1 MTLGKAR
8 IFSIAAVIIAAVL
21 AFLYLQKNP
30 YDFKGLTFQV
40 FLVLSIFSWISA
52 ILNGIRVKIF
62 CDIFNIGLSFKEWF
76 GLSQVTSM
84 GNYLTPFKGGT
95 SLRAIYLKKHYDFP
109 YNQFIATMASTAVI
123 SFAVYGLLGL
133 ISLIFIFAATNTF
146 NSLLFAIFSICT
158 FGSLVIFIFP
168 HSIITRLFTR
178 GFLAGYIAKILEGWS
193 IIKNKPSGIIKL
205 IAIEVLFSAA
215 FAFSIFFAFRAVGF
229 RLPFIYCMIV
239 AVISNIS
246 IIFQITPAG
255 LGVREAVTVWA
266 SSLFGAGIA
275 LPLNVA
281 LLVRLVAF
289 IWVVPFGMIYGFML
303 LGKKRQ

>member
-1 MTLGKAR
+1 
-8 IFSIAAVIIAAVL
+8 
-21 AFLYLQKNP
+21 
-30 YDFKGLTFQV
+30 
-40 FLVLSIFSWISA
+40 
-52 ILNGIRVKIF
+52 
-62 CDIFNIGLSFKEWF
+62 
-76 GLSQVTSM
+76 
-84 GNYLTPFKGGT
+84 
-95 SLRAIYLKKHYDFP
+95 
-109 YNQFIATMASTAVI
+109 
-123 SFAVYGLLGL
+123 
-133 ISLIFIFAATNTF
+133 
-146 NSLLFAIFSICT
+146 
-158 FGSLVIFIFP
+158 
-168 HSIITRLFTR
+168 LFTR